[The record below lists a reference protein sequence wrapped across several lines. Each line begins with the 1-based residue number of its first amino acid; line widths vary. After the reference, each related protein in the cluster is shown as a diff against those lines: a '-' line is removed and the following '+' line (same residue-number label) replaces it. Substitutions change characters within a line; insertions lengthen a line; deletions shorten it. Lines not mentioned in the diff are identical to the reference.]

1 MASVANDSS
10 DDTSST
16 TSDSTEGT
24 SDVDMASVITDEDRT
39 AAEAF
44 KVIGN
49 EHFTTS
55 RYPQA
60 AEAYTAAIE
69 KNPQSAVYFS
79 NRAATFLK
87 MEQFGLAMRDAK
99 QGIALDSKY
108 VKAYYR
114 LASSYMSL
122 GKFKPALK
130 IFQRV
135 CKIKPKSKDAKKKCK
150 VCKDEVTKAIFEA
163 AVRTERGAPLSETI
177 DLNSMIVPDSYEG
190 PRLEQKEE
198 ITEDFVRALIEW
210 QRGQKSLH
218 RKYMVVILLRML
230 EYMRNQPSLIQ
241 IQFGA
246 RSEGASDEQKEEA
259 NLASGM
265 CEFFFF
271 FFGLFSF
278 TRYQVPGTSLQIM
291 YYFFVLF
298 F

>member
-122 GKFKPALK
+122 GKFKL
-130 IFQRV
+130 
-135 CKIKPKSKDAKKKCK
+135 
-150 VCKDEVTKAIFEA
+150 
-163 AVRTERGAPLSETI
+163 
-177 DLNSMIVPDSYEG
+177 
-190 PRLEQKEE
+190 RLQ
-198 ITEDFVRALIEW
+198 
-210 QRGQKSLH
+210 
-218 RKYMVVILLRML
+218 IL
-230 EYMRNQPSLIQ
+230 
-241 IQFGA
+241 
-246 RSEGASDEQKEEA
+246 
-259 NLASGM
+259 
-265 CEFFFF
+265 FFFPLKVRCQNEKGWSLWSPHSQNMRTSSAPPDPVESVDF
-271 FFGLFSF
+271 TRLFS
-278 TRYQVPGTSLQIM
+278 RLVSICWNVPKCNGEVVDA
-291 YYFFVLF
+291 YEVLHQE
-298 F
+298 